1 MSPPSEQIRSSVL
14 ANAAASGGG
23 GDAAAARLRGEGTGG
38 GSGGQSSGAADAS
51 DGSGSAAADGADMGA
66 AGIGWQQAMAAQM
79 AEHRNREAG
88 LDEGLASGS
97 QLGGLS
103 SGGAAADAA
112 SGGATGGG
120 SRGGRDSGGAEE
132 ASSGK
137 DVNMSLDEIK
147 AAAAAA
153 GGSGSDGAA
162 ADVKADP
169 LASADEDI
177 SKLVF
182 PTSCCSARRLA
193 VDLLPR
199 LPAICIQ
206 QCAPDVHAHDTV
218 TPDMASTSGNQLGVS
233 I

>member
-1 MSPPSEQIRSSVL
+1 VSPPSEQIRSSVL

-23 GDAAAARLRGEGTGG
+23 GDAAAARLRGEGAGG
-38 GSGGQSSGAADAS
+38 GSGGQSSGADAS
-51 DGSGSAAADGADMGA
+51 DGSGSAAADGADIGA

-79 AEHRNREAG
+79 AEHRDREAG

-112 SGGATGGG
+112 SGGAAGSG

-137 DVNMSLDEIK
+137 DVNMSLNEIK
-147 AAAAAA
+147 VAAAAA

-162 ADVKADP
+162 ADAKSDP

-193 VDLLPR
+193 IDLV
-199 LPAICIQ
+199 
-206 QCAPDVHAHDTV
+206 PDSQPYAYSSAHQMFMHMTR
-218 TPDMASTSGNQLGVS
+218 
-233 I
+233 